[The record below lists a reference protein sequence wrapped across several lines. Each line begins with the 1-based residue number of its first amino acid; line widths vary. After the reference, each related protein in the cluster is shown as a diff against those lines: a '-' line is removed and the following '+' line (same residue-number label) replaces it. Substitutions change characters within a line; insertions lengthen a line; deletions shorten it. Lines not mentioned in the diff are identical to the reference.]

1 MDSVHLELQYKWQIR
16 RSPVFFCSSWNLV
29 HRRRFRKLQ
38 ARLCLET
45 DTDPK
50 RLWPQKTKEQNQKTK
65 ETKNKNKTK
74 PTKNCSLLIDCF
86 PAAKKNHNQR
96 KLSGMV
102 TQSVLCTKDDRA
114 RPARLDQTRPAASS
128 RCSLHHFSSKTIST
142 RRQFFLKKSP
152 KTRSIGRFKIK
163 NKILQ
168 QHRSCAR
175 NSARRL
181 SRARNLL
188 SRPRDDVLF
197 PSKMR
202 ASLPSVPSLPTGPVI
217 TPGSLLNLHPLNYSP
232 PPTPPHPTPPGGTF
246 HLFTVLLLFFRKNPK
261 YLKLINICYHK
272 NMSSSP
278 GFIYLINF

>member
-65 ETKNKNKTK
+65 TKNKTK

-86 PAAKKNHNQR
+86 PAAKKPHNPR
-96 KLSGMV
+96 KLSAMV

-114 RPARLDQTRPAASS
+114 RPARLDQTRPDQTRPAASL

-142 RRQFFLKKSP
+142 RRQIFKKKNRP
-152 KTRSIGRFKIK
+152 KHEIS
-163 NKILQ
+163 
-168 QHRSCAR
+168 
-175 NSARRL
+175 
-181 SRARNLL
+181 
-188 SRPRDDVLF
+188 
-197 PSKMR
+197 SK
-202 ASLPSVPSLPTGPVI
+202 
-217 TPGSLLNLHPLNYSP
+217 TPADQLADS
-232 PPTPPHPTPPGGTF
+232 
-246 HLFTVLLLFFRKNPK
+246 K
-261 YLKLINICYHK
+261 
-272 NMSSSP
+272 
-278 GFIYLINF
+278 